1 MKQIDFTISSNEHLE
16 KYKQNKLAQLA
27 KEKYINDW
35 CLEHG
40 VDFNFISKYSGR
52 FDDYVKMKKQCE
64 TCKGLK
70 YCNQNQIGYCYSLY
84 IDENHLQQKI
94 VKCHYLIEKEK
105 RFWHKKYYR
114 RYDFD
119 ESDLLLDGTQFDLL
133 KESKD
138 YRTCFKQIMAA
149 KDEAK
154 GVYISGNVGV
164 GKSYLAK
171 ILANY
176 YARKKMSVA
185 FVNVARLI
193 SDYKALFDED
203 HGVKKLT
210 NMLKQVDVLVLDDIG
225 GENISSFTRDEI
237 LFPLLEHRMNF
248 NKKTI
253 FTSNHRLTPINEKDT
268 NTLKEIYAITSSSYV
283 DIVACERL
291 MERIKA
297 LSFEVYIKGE
307 SRRK

>member
-1 MKQIDFTISSNEHLE
+1 MKQIDFMIPSNEHLE
-16 KYKQNKLAQLA
+16 KYKQNKLAKLA
-27 KEKYINDW
+27 KEDHIQKW
-35 CLEHG
+35 CQENG

-64 TCKGLK
+64 SCLGLK
-70 YCNQNQIGYCYSLY
+70 YCNQNQVGYCYSLY
-84 IDENHLQQKI
+84 IDEDHLQQKI
-94 VKCHYLIEKEK
+94 VKCPYLIKKEK
-105 RFWHKKYYR
+105 MFWHKKYYR
-114 RYDFD
+114 RYDF
-119 ESDLLLDGTQFDLL
+119 EENDLLLDGTQFDLL
-133 KESKD
+133 KENKD
-138 YRTCFKQIMAA
+138 YRTCFKQIMES
-149 KDEAK
+149 KDDSK

-193 SDYKALFDED
+193 ADFKAVFDED
-203 HGVKKLT
+203 SGVRKLT
-210 NMLKQVDVLVLDDIG
+210 NMLKQVDVLVLDDLG
-225 GENISSFTRDEI
+225 GENITSWTRDEI
-237 LFPLLEHRMNF
+237 LFPLLDHRMNF

-253 FTSNHRLTPINEKDT
+253 FTSNYRLTPIKDKDS
-268 NTLKEIYAITSSSYV
+268 NTLKDIYAITSSSHV

-291 MERIKA
+291 MERIRT
-297 LSFEVYIKGE
+297 LSHEVYIKGE